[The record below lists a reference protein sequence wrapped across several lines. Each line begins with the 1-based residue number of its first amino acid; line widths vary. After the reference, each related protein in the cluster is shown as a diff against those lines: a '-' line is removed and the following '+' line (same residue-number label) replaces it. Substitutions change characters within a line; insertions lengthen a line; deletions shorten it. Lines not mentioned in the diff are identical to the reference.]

1 MVTEEIVMTALH
13 HPEQLDAASFTRR
26 AWWSLL
32 GFVPSFFLAFLVGE
46 GLVSAF
52 GYPVGGDEQAP
63 WWVAV
68 VATTPALVV
77 FALPAVLAVWFGRQ
91 AVRLG
96 DVRARIPMIV
106 GLVVAGAFVLL
117 NGLSALVM
125 LFA

>member
-1 MVTEEIVMTALH
+1 MTAVR
-13 HPEQLDAASFTRR
+13 HPEQVAAASFTRR

-32 GFVPSFFLAFLVGE
+32 GFLPSFFLAFLIGE
-46 GLVSAF
+46 GLVSAL
-52 GYPVGGDEQAP
+52 GYPVGGEEQAP

-68 VATTPALVV
+68 VAATPALVV

-96 DVRARIPMIV
+96 DVRARVPMVV
-106 GLVVAGAFVLL
+106 GVVVAGAFVLL
-117 NGLSALVM
+117 NGISALLM